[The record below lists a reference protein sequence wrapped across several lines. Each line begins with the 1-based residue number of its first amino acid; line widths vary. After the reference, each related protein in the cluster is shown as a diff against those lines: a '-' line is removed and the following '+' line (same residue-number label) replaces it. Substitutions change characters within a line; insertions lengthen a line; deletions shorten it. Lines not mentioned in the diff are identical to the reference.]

1 MTTQPQ
7 SPQKKPS
14 RSCQKLQPYLF
25 ISPFY
30 ILFLIF
36 GLIPLISSFIMSLY
50 RWEGVDP
57 GMMVGIGNYLNLFE
71 DPAFTRALINTILLW
86 IAIVPTMTAM
96 GLVLAVI
103 LNSRLVKWRNVHRT
117 LIFMPVLTSL
127 IVATLVFTILFDTR
141 NGLVT
146 SLFGLINIKLPD
158 FRTTQ
163 YLAVPLIA
171 SITIWRWTGYV
182 MVILLAGLQTLPETV
197 MDAAKVDGATGVGQF
212 FYITIP
218 LMRPV
223 LIFTTILITI
233 GVFNLFDEPFVLY
246 RTNGGPGGAGLVLG
260 TLMYRNAFEYFKLGY
275 ASTIAY
281 FVAVLTFAFSFIQFR
296 YAAPPDRS

>member
-1 MTTQPQ
+1 M
-7 SPQKKPS
+7 
-14 RSCQKLQPYLF
+14 
-25 ISPFY
+25 
-30 ILFLIF
+30 
-36 GLIPLISSFIMSLY
+36 ISSFIMSLY